1 MPDIIKRS
9 LRYDFSAVEIH
20 DLSLELAK
28 KTKELSSLTE
38 EKKTVTSQYS
48 ARLNE
53 VKATTNK
60 LSNQVADGWEYREID
75 CVVEF
80 HKPQHGKKT
89 IIRKDT
95 DKVAMIETMSEYDH
109 NLFTQADD
117 DDGVKKI
124 GQQFRD
130 DLSSNGMELMG
141 GKGTEDDPV
150 RIEVGGKKRKK
161 R

>member
-1 MPDIIKRS
+1 MTDTIKRS
-9 LRYDFSAVEIH
+9 LRYDFTASEIH

-28 KTKELSSLTE
+28 KTKELSSLAE

-75 CVVEF
+75 CEVIY
-80 HKPQHGKKT
+80 HKPQQGKKT

-109 NLFTQADD
+109 NLFNQPEEETA
-117 DDGVKKI
+117 GEKL
-124 GQQFRD
+124 RN
-130 DLSSNGMELMG
+130 DLAEQGMEIVG
-141 GKGTEDDPV
+141 GNGTEESPV
-150 RIEVGGKKRKK
+150 AIKTGGKKQHRNPRKK
-161 R
+161 

>member
-1 MPDIIKRS
+1 MTDTIKRS
-9 LRYDFSAVEIH
+9 LRYDFTAVEIH

-28 KTKELSSLTE
+28 KTKELSSLAE

-75 CVVEF
+75 CEVIY
-80 HKPQHGKKT
+80 HKPQQGKKT

-95 DKVAMIETMSEYDH
+95 DKIAMIETMSEYDH
-109 NLFTQADD
+109 NLFNQPEETPAEALRNDLADA
-117 DDGVKKI
+117 
-124 GQQFRD
+124 
-130 DLSSNGMELMG
+130 GMEIVG
-141 GKGTEDDPV
+141 GNGSEDNPV
-150 RIEVGGKKRKK
+150 IIKTGGKKKQRRK
-161 R
+161 

>member
-1 MPDIIKRS
+1 MTDTIKRS
-9 LRYDFSAVEIH
+9 LRYDFTAVEIH

-28 KTKELSSLTE
+28 KTKELQSLTE

-75 CVVEF
+75 CEVVY

-109 NLFTQADD
+109 NLFTQAD
-117 DDGVKKI
+117 VESPAEKL
-124 GQQFRD
+124 RN
-130 DLSSNGMELMG
+130 DLAEEGMEITG
-141 GKGTEDDPV
+141 GNGSESNPV
-150 RIEVGGKKRKK
+150 IVKTGGKKKPRK